1 MMGQFTYIALAI
13 TVIITGYYAV
23 IFIRDPETAMVRATH
38 RPELLPNV
46 MTGRYI
52 VMFLFAFGVLLLD
65 NAKFSA
71 FFFAVCAFMGLY
83 DGWIY
88 RSRNLPHFKHTITG
102 LLALGALG
110 ISILALVTSG
120 TAL

>member
-1 MMGQFTYIALAI
+1 MGQLTYIALAI

-23 IFIRDPETAMVRATH
+23 LFIRDPETAMVRATH

-65 NAKFSA
+65 NAKFST

>member
-1 MMGQFTYIALAI
+1 MMGQLTYIALAI
-13 TVIITGYYAV
+13 TVMITGYYAV
-23 IFIRDPETAMVRATH
+23 IFIRDPEVALERATH
-38 RPELLPNV
+38 RRELLPLV

-52 VMFLFAFGVLLLD
+52 ALFLFALGVMLLNDIKL
-65 NAKFSA
+65 SA
-71 FFFAVCAFMGLY
+71 FFFSVCAFIGLY

-120 TAL
+120 TAI